1 MTIDSTRF
9 ANLSLAAKMKEE
21 VKAPANTKPQRIK
34 AEEVSADDFFDDLTP
49 VLTRP
54 TQTPEVGREVTHP
67 FLDEDDDGAYEPKRA
82 APPFAPPV
90 QSDASSA
97 VLDEVTQADPQ
108 ASRTASVELT
118 AAQSAVSK
126 SYRRSRLTQTD
137 RDLLEFLYEF
147 GYASVSQLRALF
159 EGKHYARRGGGAS
172 GATEQKNHWVKTG
185 KPLTPDPVLR
195 RLKGLEGLGLVEQ
208 QPLALGKTLWFC
220 THDGQSAIGRSGGP
234 EPKRVRNFAVSRSEH
249 TLMLNQVAASLV
261 GYQKFGAAQLN
272 MLGAKNM
279 TALDF
284 EFVHE
289 SYIVRAWNRAHK
301 DTPIPVQR
309 AQAQMDLKKKA
320 LAAVREVPHGGGIA
334 VTYPAL
340 WTPVLL
346 WQDTNKRSEPKVY
359 PDGKPVMKAVSV
371 TPDLVLS
378 IPSRTA
384 GQGESIA
391 IEVERKNMDVAD
403 YYWRFMAYKNWR
415 EVYRAV
421 FYVLIE
427 KDPARRTVRSH
438 SGEDQKSKILRAIK
452 QAGCENFVKVVS
464 LKDTDGAVFYDSKT
478 IWEL

>member
-21 VKAPANTKPQRIK
+21 VKAPADAKPLTIK
-34 AEEVSADDFFDDLTP
+34 PEGASADDFFDDLTP
-49 VLTRP
+49 VLSGP
-54 TQTPEVGREVTHP
+54 AQTPKADREVTHP

-82 APPFAPPV
+82 DPLLARTV
-90 QSDASSA
+90 ERGASSA
-97 VLDEVTQADPQ
+97 LLDEVTEADPHV
-108 ASRTASVELT
+108 SRIAPVELT

-126 SYRRSRLTQTD
+126 SYRRSRLTRTD

-159 EGKHYARRGGGAS
+159 EGKQYEVGSDG
-172 GATEQKNHWVKTG
+172 KKHWVKTG
-185 KPLTPDPVLR
+185 RPLTPDPVLR

-234 EPKRVRNFAVSRSEH
+234 EPKRIRNFAVSRSEH

-284 EFVHE
+284 EFVQE

-301 DTPIPVQR
+301 DTHVPVQR
-309 AQAQMDLKKKA
+309 AQAQLDLKKKA
-320 LAAVREVPHGGGIA
+320 LAAVRETPHAGGIA
-334 VTYPAL
+334 VNYPAL
-340 WTPVLL
+340 WTPALL

-384 GQGESIA
+384 GHGESIA
-391 IEVERKNMDVAD
+391 IEVERKTMDVAD

-464 LKDTDGAVFYDSKT
+464 LNDTDGAVFYDSKT